1 MRIADFTRPSSAR
14 RWVWLAFVLVL
25 LSGAVSGQEQDQ
37 EFSEEDLFG
46 AETALVTDAAPESAA
61 PEDGLM
67 RTETV
72 KVGGEFAM
80 EFAADGDPADSL
92 EPSTDLSLTLY
103 ADARPDDRLRVLV
116 KGDLA
121 YPFAE
126 GDDYVLREA
135 FADLTPAEGL
145 FLRAGK
151 QTANWGVGYFFS
163 PANLLNLESVD
174 PENPEA
180 ELTGPL
186 AAKLH
191 LPRGG
196 DNYYL
201 YVLLDEAAAGGPAA
215 LAPKAEWTRGNAEFG
230 LGGLWQQDAP
240 WALMATLSATLG
252 GIDFF
257 GEAVLRGNEDRLF
270 IVSDTNA
277 PTGIAAETRSDE
289 LFPQAAVG
297 FSWSRSEEED
307 VADFSFVAQYYYNGL
322 GYEDQ
327 DFVRSSFPAIAPLV
341 ASGVLPAADLMER
354 GRHYGAVNLSMADM
368 ADADFGV
375 SLFWLGNLAD
385 ASGKARITL
394 TWDRLDRLRLSA
406 AYTYAYGA
414 EYSEY
419 APTGAAPELALRV
432 SVVQATF

>member
-1 MRIADFTRPSSAR
+1 MKFMDYPRHSSAR
-14 RWVWLAFVLVL
+14 RWLWLPLAMVL
-25 LSGAVSGQEQDQ
+25 LPAALSAQEG

-46 AETALVTDAAPESAA
+46 AETALVAEATPEPAAP
-61 PEDGLM
+61 PDGLLQS
-67 RTETV
+67 ETV
-72 KVGGEFAM
+72 KIGGQFNM
-80 EFAADGDPADSL
+80 EIAASGDPQDSL
-92 EPSTDLSLTLY
+92 EPSTDLSLTLF
-103 ADARPDDRLRVLV
+103 ADARPDDKLRVFV
-116 KGDLA
+116 KGELA
-121 YPFAE
+121 YPFADSE
-126 GDDYVLREA
+126 DYVLKEA

-201 YVLLDEAAAGGPAA
+201 YVLLDDAAAGGPAV
-215 LAPKAEWTRGNAEFG
+215 LAPKAEWVRGNAEFG

-252 GIDFF
+252 EIDFY
-257 GEAVLRGNEDRLF
+257 GEAVLRGDEDRTF
-270 IVSDTNA
+270 IVSDAAA
-277 PTGIAAETRSDE
+277 PLGVAVETRPDE
-289 LFPQAAVG
+289 LFPQASIG
-297 FSWSRSEEED
+297 FSWSRSED
-307 VADFSFVAQYYYNGL
+307 DGLADLSLAGQYYYNGL

-327 DFVRSSFPAIAPLV
+327 DFLRASFPAIAALT
-341 ASGVLPAADLMER
+341 ASGVLPATDLLER
-354 GRHYGAVNLSMADM
+354 GRHYGAASLAFQDI

-406 AYTYAYGA
+406 AYTWAYGE

-419 APTGAAPELALRV
+419 APQGAAPELALSV